1 MSTQLSAG
9 SQQAPPAS
17 IGRLFAWL
25 IAAGIAGSIAWVF
38 YYIFAVFVGADC
50 GGELDIFASWTEG
63 VASSGSLW
71 AAALLGIGLLSVASI
86 AACSFRR
93 GLGLLFLGFVST
105 YAIAL
110 AVLGLVVAPL
120 IWGPR
125 VCV

>member
-17 IGRLFAWL
+17 IGRLFMWL
-25 IAAGIAGSIAWVF
+25 MAAGIAGSIAWVL

-50 GGELDIFASWTEG
+50 GGELDVFASWTEG

-71 AAALLGIGLLSVASI
+71 AAALLGIGLLSVAAI

-93 GLGLLFLGFVST
+93 RLALLFLSFVSI
-105 YAIAL
+105 YVIGL
-110 AVLGLVVAPL
+110 VVLGVVVAPL